1 MFGILDLSE
10 ACIAKPLHGNSTGSV
25 EATTITAS
33 WIRQCDEEHEQCK
46 TSSEQSEW
54 CPTRLLHVGNT
65 HTDKIR
71 LIVTSKEGPSNR
83 YMTLS
88 HCWGTRQPLKLLR
101 ETEASLLQGIELN
114 ELPQTFQDAVTVTRR
129 CNISYLW
136 IDSLCI
142 RQDEEAD
149 WNAESL
155 LMEKVYSSSY
165 LNISADWGSDSSAGL
180 FHTRDPIAHS
190 LAPLDLN
197 EKLHNF
203 FSGETTYESSTAY
216 QVVLPNLLSSSLNRA
231 NINTRGW
238 VVQERYLSPRVLH
251 FGQKQ
256 LFWECRQSQ
265 ASESFPFGQPP
276 WDSNS
281 NFKQEMIILP
291 QADMI
296 YNQKLVWHTKWRDI
310 VELYSRARLTKPGD
324 KLIAISGI
332 AKYFTSKLLVVDDMY
347 MAGIWRRDLHTQL
360 LWLTLTRKAGLAES
374 FQEPHRPIHY
384 RAPTWSW
391 AAVDGAISF
400 PDRSWVE
407 ESEHQLSIL
416 DVHLTHT
423 SKDVTGPVT
432 GGYMEIRGRVGLGM
446 ISDTS
451 NEALR
456 PEFRLGTLIGDK
468 AQHRLRMGE
477 NFVQGLEKGFPIMFD
492 AFHEDF
498 PQGSNKQECAFY
510 FLLVSTGRRLSTV
523 NALVLEPVTEE
534 TGTFRRVGIAMEL
547 LSVGDVRMMMDV
559 LAQGGENIP
568 CREYK
573 DGLHMIRIM

>member
-1 MFGILDLSE
+1 
-10 ACIAKPLHGNSTGSV
+10 
-25 EATTITAS
+25 
-33 WIRQCDEEHEQCK
+33 
-46 TSSEQSEW
+46 
-54 CPTRLLHVGNT
+54 
-65 HTDKIR
+65 
-71 LIVTSKEGPSNR
+71 
-83 YMTLS
+83 MTLS

-129 CNISYLW
+129 CNIPYLW

-155 LMEKVYSSSY
+155 LMYKVYSSSY

-190 LAPLDLN
+190 LAPLHLN
-197 EKLHNF
+197 ETFHKF
-203 FSGETTYESSTAY
+203 FSTKITHESNTAY
-216 QVVLPNLLSSSLNRA
+216 QVVQSHLWNSSVNRA
-231 NINTRGW
+231 PINTRGW
-238 VVQERYLSPRVLH
+238 VMQERYLSPRVLH

-265 ASESFPFGQPP
+265 ASESFPSCQPEFRALEP
-276 WDSNS
+276 K
-281 NFKQEMIILP
+281 FKEEMIILP
-291 QADMI
+291 QANMI
-296 YNQKLVWHTKWRDI
+296 DRYKTAWHAKWRRI
-310 VELYSRARLTKPGD
+310 VELYSRTQLTKPGD

-332 AKYFTSKLLVVDDMY
+332 AKYFTSKLQVVDDMY
-347 MAGIWRRDLHTQL
+347 MAGIWRRDLHIQL
-360 LWLTLTRKAGLAES
+360 LWHTWKPGLDEGV
-374 FQEPHRPIHY
+374 QEPHRPIHY

-391 AAVDGAISF
+391 AAVDAAISF
-400 PDRSWVE
+400 LDFAPDE
-407 ESEHQLSIL
+407 DYNFQLSIL
-416 DVHLTHT
+416 DVQLTHT
-423 SKDVTGPVT
+423 SNDVTGPLT

-446 ISDTS
+446 ISGTP

-468 AQHRLRMGE
+468 AQHRLRMDE
-477 NFVQGLEKGFPIMFD
+477 NFVQVLDRGLWITFD

-498 PQGSNKQECAFY
+498 PQGSNKRECAFY
-510 FLLVSTGRRLSTV
+510 ILLLYTDFRISEIH
-523 NALVLEPVTEE
+523 ALVLEPVTEE
-534 TGTFRRVGIAMEL
+534 TGTFRRVGIVMDFIAGNVE
-547 LSVGDVRMMMDV
+547 MMMDV

-573 DGLHMIRIM
+573 EGLHTIRII